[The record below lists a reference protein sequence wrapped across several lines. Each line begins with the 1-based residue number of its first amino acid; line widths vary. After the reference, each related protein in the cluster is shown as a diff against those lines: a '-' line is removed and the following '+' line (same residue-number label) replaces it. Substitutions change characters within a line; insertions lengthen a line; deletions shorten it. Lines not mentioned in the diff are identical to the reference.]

1 MKNNLFKMDGKFY
14 YGWVILF
21 VGFMTMFI
29 CYVVKVNLTSLFYT
43 PITEELGITRTAF
56 TQTNTI
62 MTISMLVS
70 SAFIGKI
77 YKKYPVKYV
86 LTGCVALTSVCYV
99 LMAGATSLWQLYLL
113 CAIQGLGWGGA
124 TNLPVTIMV
133 SNWFGPKIKGTAMSI
148 GMLGS
153 GAGALVWVPLANHI
167 IANYGWRAGYLAL
180 AAINAI
186 MIPLALA
193 LVVSMP
199 ADRGFETRVG
209 DPSPEEVTAAGG
221 VSTQKTGITGKQALR
236 TTRWWLQWL
245 AGLVTMIGASA
256 FSTQCVAYFTD
267 ITGDSTKAA
276 GIYAG
281 ALGTLILGKFLL
293 GVFSDIL
300 HIKRT
305 AVIAPFFYAAMFIA
319 MMLSATDMKFS
330 TWMLPLYMIGG
341 SVPSVIPFL
350 ITARNFGDKE
360 YSVLS
365 GWMNMAGNIGQIIG
379 PTIAAFIFDITG
391 TYQLAWIIFAVLMV
405 LVGILYMLSSMTST
419 KQIEAMGYKPQ

>member
-86 LTGCVALTSVCYV
+86 LTGCVVLTSACYV

-180 AAINAI
+180 AAINAV

-209 DPSPEEVTAAGG
+209 DPSPEEVAAAGG

>member
-86 LTGCVALTSVCYV
+86 LTGCVVLTSACYV

-209 DPSPEEVTAAGG
+209 DPSPEEVAAAGG

-319 MMLSATDMKFS
+319 MMLSATDIKFS

>member
-86 LTGCVALTSVCYV
+86 LTGCVVLTSACYV

-209 DPSPEEVTAAGG
+209 DPSPEEVAAAGG

-330 TWMLPLYMIGG
+330 TWMLPLYIIGG